1 MSRTYGPEYL
11 VKDPIATSHQ
21 NNGAG
26 FTAAD
31 TPWMATFYQ
40 CTLPST
46 NRPMRR
52 HSPHKRPEAA
62 AEPSG
67 AKAGEAP
74 VKSGWAAFRERQR
87 QATAA
92 GGGEAPPERRW
103 TGAREHRAAEER
115 AAAAS
120 RRPAAAEER
129 AAASSRPPAAAF
141 PAGELEEGDEPV
153 PISQAEAMEQARE
166 AAREAREAREARAQ

>member
-87 QATAA
+87 QA
-92 GGGEAPPERRW
+92 R
-103 TGAREHRAAEER
+103 
-115 AAAAS
+115 
-120 RRPAAAEER
+120 RRPGAVRRRQSGAGRGPGSTAQPRSEPPRR
-129 AAASSRPPAAAF
+129 AGDPP
-141 PAGELEEGDEPV
+141 GELEEGDEPV